1 MSQFDMDNLPPERPA
16 AGFIVRKLPWMAQAQ
31 CGPGDAK
38 LFFEGTEVNHHEL
51 RASNIEKAQDI
62 CAVCPVRNECGA
74 YVMETE
80 GNVDETMRF
89 GFWAYMT
96 PQQRVSI
103 HRRGGLLG
111 RDPMLMVKGRDGERQ
126 VMPVP
131 VEGDRWSRHHTTLAR
146 RVVALLQDTLADGE
160 VLPSLDA
167 LAEILDCHT
176 SPLRRVLD
184 ALVQDGTLDMV
195 GTGRRRMYTVRG
207 AARAVPATWLP
218 MHLRST

>member
-1 MSQFDMDNLPPERPA
+1 MSQFDLSDLPADRPA
-16 AGFIVRKLPWMAQAQ
+16 ASFVVRKLPWMADAQ
-31 CGPGDAK
+31 CKASDAK
-38 LFFEGTEVNHHEL
+38 LFFDQVEDTHATIREP
-51 RASNIEKAQDI
+51 AIERAQDI
-62 CAVCPVRNECGA
+62 CAVCPVRKECGA

-80 GNVDETMRF
+80 GGADEAMRF

-111 RDPMLMVKGRDGERQ
+111 RDPMHMVKGRDGERQ

-131 VEGDRWSRHHTTLAR
+131 IEGDRWSRHHTTLAR
-146 RVVALLQDTLADGE
+146 RVVTLIQDTLVDGE
-160 VLPSLDA
+160 ALPSTDA
-167 LAEILDCHT
+167 LAELLECHP

-195 GTGRRRMYTVRG
+195 GTQRRRMYTVRG
-207 AARAVPATWLP
+207 AARATPSTWLP
-218 MHLRST
+218 LHLRST